1 MTQKVNTLPTGVPK
15 VRFSFRTHLLP
26 PLTGLSVMLLM
37 YVLLNLPSFE
47 AQGRYYWS
55 QLQAPKPVAAAPSA
69 SSVSQK
75 SSELIIPAIG
85 VKAPVIYETSTDN
98 GTIAYDLRSGVV
110 HYGGTALPGQK
121 GNAVIFGHSSGVA
134 WAPGSYKF
142 IFTLLD
148 KLQPGQQISLD
159 YEGKRYVY
167 VVTDRQVVAPT
178 DMKVL
183 ASTGSKSQLTLITCT
198 PVGTSKNRLVVHAD
212 QIHPDPVKN
221 QASSQSGNISPR
233 ELPGN

>member
-1 MTQKVNTLPTGVPK
+1 MAQKVNTLPVGVPK
-15 VRFSFRTHLLP
+15 VRFSFRAHLLP
-26 PLTGLSVMLLM
+26 PLTGIFAMLSV

-47 AQGRYYWS
+47 AQGRYYWA
-55 QLQAPKPVAAAPSA
+55 QLQSPRTPAAAVSTPDA
-69 SSVSQK
+69 SPKDSD
-75 SSELIIPAIG
+75 LIVPAIG

-110 HYGGTALPGQK
+110 HYGSTALPGQK

-142 IFTLLD
+142 VFTLLD
-148 KLQPGQQISLD
+148 KVHPGQQISLD
-159 YEGKRYVY
+159 YQGKRYVY
-167 VVTDRQVVAPT
+167 AVTDSQVVAPT
-178 DMKVL
+178 DMQVL
-183 ASTGSKSQLTLITCT
+183 GSKSGKSQLTLITCT

-212 QIHPDPVKN
+212 QIHPDPAGN
-221 QASSQSGNISPR
+221 QPFTGPDAGSLK